1 MTRTI
6 QRAAGPDRT
15 SVSRFCR
22 ASAGFD
28 SYDRS
33 RLVRVVEM
41 HSDCW
46 DGNGRS
52 WTVVRT
58 DRRFRGSVGEFQL
71 LTGACLARSRS
82 PWAYR
87 RTRTPKT
94 ARNHSPR
101 RAATINIAG
110 DGERNRIVT
119 NDVPL
124 VDALERRAGPT
135 APRRDEVCASTV
147 CTSGHVPGVRRA
159 GRVET
164 TRRRTTSWSLY
175 KIRRIR
181 IRNGWPGPSNVTAE
195 LRLQPLAQGASFYPI
210 GRNGQP

>member
-119 NDVPL
+119 NDVAL

-135 APRRDEVCASTV
+135 APCRDEVCASTV

-159 GRVET
+159 GRGET
-164 TRRRTTSWSLY
+164 AGGHRHRGARPAGRHGVVPPSEVPTRTPLRQQAD
-175 KIRRIR
+175 
-181 IRNGWPGPSNVTAE
+181 PPSDYFMV
-195 LRLQPLAQGASFYPI
+195 LV
-210 GRNGQP
+210 